1 MYTCNTVV
9 TANTLLLVV
18 YLLYM
23 CLASSKPHVCTCA
36 PWYIVHRTRTVAVAA
51 ALVAVAVAGVC
62 STHTVHITPVLSTVP
77 PFFTHRHRNQ
87 TSFCFQ

>member
-23 CLASSKPHVCTCA
+23 YMCLASSKPHV
-36 PWYIVHRTRTVAVAA
+36 HH
-51 ALVAVAVAGVC
+51 G
-62 STHTVHITPVLSTVP
+62 
-77 PFFTHRHRNQ
+77 
-87 TSFCFQ
+87 TS

>member
-23 CLASSKPHVCTCA
+23 CLASSKPHVCA
-36 PWYIVHRTRTVAVAA
+36 PWYIVHVAA